1 VIPAA
6 GEAFNAGGE
15 LSARAAARGDEPV
28 YRCEGR
34 SVSGRALVELVLAS
48 QRALAR
54 EGLSSG
60 DRVLLVLRDTPAF
73 VAAFLGALRAGV
85 IPVPVS
91 TLLPPKDV
99 AFIAQ
104 DSGARTAL
112 VDAALASE
120 VPPSAFPAGVARIV
134 VGREG
139 FEGLGDPGGDAPPAA
154 PTQADDAAF
163 LLYTSGTSGAPKG
176 VVHRHADLRAT
187 AECYARAVL
196 GVGPGD
202 RLLSAA
208 KLFFAYGLGNGL
220 TFPLWLGAEAV
231 LHPGRPSPE
240 EIFGLVEREQPTIFF
255 GVPTLYAT
263 LLAHPSL
270 PHSLGRIRLCVSAGE
285 ALPPVLLERWRD
297 RFGVEVLDGLGSTE
311 MLHIFVSSRPGSARP
326 GSSGTPVPGYS
337 VRVVD
342 EAGRD
347 VAEGDV
353 GTLLAAGPSAA
364 TAYWNRRDETAATMF
379 APGWLRTGDSVRR
392 DADGFLY
399 HEGRTDDL
407 LKVSG
412 IFVSPFEVEATL
424 LEHEAVAEVAVV
436 ARTDELGLVKPCAF
450 VVPKAGAEP
459 GSALARAL
467 QTLVKQR
474 LAPHKYP
481 RWIAF
486 RDALPKTATGKIRRH
501 DLRAWAAA
509 LREEAS

>member
-1 VIPAA
+1 
-6 GEAFNAGGE
+6 
-15 LSARAAARGDEPV
+15 
-28 YRCEGR
+28 
-34 SVSGRALVELVLAS
+34 
-48 QRALAR
+48 
-54 EGLSSG
+54 
-60 DRVLLVLRDTPAF
+60 
-73 VAAFLGALRAGV
+73 
-85 IPVPVS
+85 
-91 TLLPPKDV
+91 
-99 AFIAQ
+99 
-104 DSGARTAL
+104 
-112 VDAALASE
+112 
-120 VPPSAFPAGVARIV
+120 
-134 VGREG
+134 
-139 FEGLGDPGGDAPPAA
+139 
-154 PTQADDAAF
+154 
-163 LLYTSGTSGAPKG
+163 
-176 VVHRHADLRAT
+176 
-187 AECYARAVL
+187 
-196 GVGPGD
+196 
-202 RLLSAA
+202 
-208 KLFFAYGLGNGL
+208 
-220 TFPLWLGAEAV
+220 
-231 LHPGRPSPE
+231 
-240 EIFGLVEREQPTIFF
+240 
-255 GVPTLYAT
+255 
-263 LLAHPSL
+263 
-270 PHSLGRIRLCVSAGE
+270 VSAGE